1 VTLFDEGCQSDNDC
15 SGPDKCC
22 SNGFGHQCIVP
33 DGMLK
38 SMYINLDLCY
48 KNKKIILTLYVLTV
62 I

>member
-1 VTLFDEGCQSDNDC
+1 MTLFDEGCQSDNDC

-48 KNKKIILTLYVLTV
+48 ENKKIILTL
-62 I
+62 